1 MGEAVDV
8 PRREDEAA
16 AELKG
21 ILAKFVLMMPGRFR
35 AIAALEIVAS
45 GQVQQISGTQVGDSV
60 SLPPFVDQQGKRY
73 SRFFAENFRIVSV
86 AKSDGGERR
95 ALIQKGLFVFAQLR
109 DVLAAKNSAIVP

>member
-1 MGEAVDV
+1 M
-8 PRREDEAA
+8 
-16 AELKG
+16 
-21 ILAKFVLMMPGRFR
+21 
-35 AIAALEIVAS
+35 
-45 GQVQQISGTQVGDSV
+45 QQISGTQVGDSV

-109 DVLAAKNSAIVP
+109 DVLPAKNSAIVP